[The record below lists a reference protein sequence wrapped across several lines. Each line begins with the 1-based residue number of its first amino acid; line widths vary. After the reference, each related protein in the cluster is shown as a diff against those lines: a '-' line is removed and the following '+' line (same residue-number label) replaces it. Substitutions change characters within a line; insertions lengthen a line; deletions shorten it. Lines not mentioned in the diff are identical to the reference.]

1 MKTFLLIIDMQE
13 GFLSKDT
20 EKVRERICT
29 LIEQPFFDFKV
40 ATIYQNTPD
49 SPLVKIRNW
58 DRFFSGKEQRLEE
71 NVEKCS
77 DAVVF
82 KQKYSAFNEQLIS
95 ILKNNN
101 GGELPQEIFI
111 AGIDTECCVLATAL
125 ELFEYG
131 IRPIV
136 LADYC
141 GTTAGKEFH
150 DAGLVSM
157 SSLIGGNNI
166 YRGEIESK
174 EEVKKI
180 PEICKKNMEIKK
192 KL

>member
-1 MKTFLLIIDMQE
+1 M
-13 GFLSKDT
+13 
-20 EKVRERICT
+20 
-29 LIEQPFFDFKV
+29 
-40 ATIYQNTPD
+40 Y
-49 SPLVKIRNW
+49 
-58 DRFFSGKEQRLEE
+58 
-71 NVEKCS
+71 
-77 DAVVF
+77 

-95 ILKNNN
+95 ILKDNN

-125 ELFEYG
+125 ELFEKG

-150 DAGLVSM
+150 DAGLVSL

-166 YRGEIESK
+166 YRGEIESR
-174 EEVKKI
+174 EEVNGI
-180 PEICKKNMEIKK
+180 PEFCKN
-192 KL
+192 L

>member
-1 MKTFLLIIDMQE
+1 MKTFILIIDIQE
-13 GFLSKDT
+13 GFLSKET
-20 EKVRERICT
+20 ERVKERICN
-29 LIEQPFFDFKV
+29 LIQQPFFDFKI

-49 SPLVKIRNW
+49 SPLVRIRNW
-58 DRFFSGKEQRLEE
+58 DRFFSEKEQKLEE
-71 NVEKCS
+71 TVEKCS
-77 DAVVF
+77 DAVVY

-95 ILKNNN
+95 ILKDNN

-125 ELFEYG
+125 ELFEKG

-150 DAGLVSM
+150 DAGLVSL

-166 YRGEIESK
+166 YRGEIESR
-174 EEVKKI
+174 EEVNGI
-180 PEICKKNMEIKK
+180 PEFCKN
-192 KL
+192 L

>member
-1 MKTFLLIIDMQE
+1 MKSFLLIIDMQE
-13 GFLSKDT
+13 GFLSKET
-20 EKVRERICT
+20 EKVRETICT
-29 LIEQPFFDFKV
+29 LMQQSFFDFQI
-40 ATIYQNTPD
+40 ATIYRNTPD
-49 SPLVKIRNW
+49 SPMVKIRNW
-58 DRFFSGKEQRLEE
+58 DRFFSEEEQKLYKIIED
-71 NVEKCS
+71 NS
-77 DAVVF
+77 DAVVY
-82 KQKYSAFNEQLIS
+82 KHKYSAFNEQLVS

-101 GGELPQEIFI
+101 GGDLPREIFI

-125 ELFEYG
+125 DFFEYG

-141 GTTAGKEFH
+141 GTTAGKEYH

-166 YRGEIESK
+166 YRGGIESE

-180 PEICKKNMEIKK
+180 LGICKKNMEIEK

>member
-1 MKTFLLIIDMQE
+1 MRSFLLIIDMQE
-13 GFLSKDT
+13 GFLSKET

-29 LIEQPFFDFKV
+29 LIQQPFFNFKI

-49 SPLVKIRNW
+49 GPLVKIRNW
-58 DRFFSGKEQRLEE
+58 DRFFSGKEQKLDET
-71 NVEKCS
+71 VEKYS
-77 DAVVF
+77 DAVVY

-95 ILKNNN
+95 ILKDNN

-125 ELFEYG
+125 EVFEYG

-150 DAGLVSM
+150 DAGLVSL
-157 SSLIGGNNI
+157 SSLVGGNNI
-166 YRGEIESK
+166 YRGEIESR
-174 EEVKKI
+174 EEVNEI
-180 PEICKKNMEIKK
+180 PEFCKN
-192 KL
+192 L

>member
-1 MKTFLLIIDMQE
+1 MKTFILIIDMQE
-13 GFLSKDT
+13 GFLSEET
-20 EKVRERICT
+20 EKVRERICA
-29 LIEQPFFDFKV
+29 LIQQPFFDFKI

-58 DRFFSGKEQRLEE
+58 DRFFSVNEQKLEE
-71 NVEKCS
+71 TVEKCS
-77 DAVVF
+77 DAVVY

-95 ILKNNN
+95 VIRNNN
-101 GGELPQEIFI
+101 GGALPQEIFI

-125 ELFEYG
+125 EVFEYG

-141 GTTAGKEFH
+141 GTTAGKEYH
-150 DAGLVSM
+150 AAGLVSM

-174 EEVKKI
+174 EEVNGI
-180 PEICKKNMEIKK
+180 PEFCKN
-192 KL
+192 L